1 MKKIIVKDTSNI
13 VLILFIMFVSPIL
26 FGFGL
31 NMIGAPIKLSVILSL
46 LLFCVVTIIGIMF
59 IRKDE
64 SRYLLKADSTGIY
77 LDQRE
82 VIKWNQIRRFSTVQT
97 ELVYQPN
104 NPTAI
109 RIDWLVIHFKNGTEV
124 RVNLGGTVAVPSRLI
139 KQLESLKNDV

>member
-1 MKKIIVKDTSNI
+1 
-13 VLILFIMFVSPIL
+13 
-26 FGFGL
+26 
-31 NMIGAPIKLSVILSL
+31 MIGAPIKLSVILSL